1 MTPQLEFGS
10 AVKGDIPESAAIV
23 SAVVMGKDI
32 DPMELASGLG
42 QFVADGTARPVNLVA
57 ASTIAAPSGGLAPKG
72 NENTPYTYKGGEM
85 FGVSDGPTGP

>member
-10 AVKGDIPESAAIV
+10 AVEGKVPESATV
-23 SAVVMGKDI
+23 TSAVVMGKDI
-32 DPMELASGLG
+32 DVMELAQGLG

-72 NENTPYTYKGGEM
+72 NETTPYTYRGGEM
-85 FGVSDGPTGP
+85 FGVTDGPGSP

>member
-10 AVKGDIPESAAIV
+10 AVKGDIPEAAAVV

-42 QFVADGTARPVNLVA
+42 QFVADGTARPVNLMA
-57 ASTIAAPSGGLAPKG
+57 ASKIAAPSGGLAPKG
-72 NENTPYTYKGGEM
+72 YENTPYTYRGGEM
-85 FGVSDGPTGP
+85 FGVSDGPQSP